1 MFLVCLTNLLISSQ
15 SLVDLLSP
23 CPISSIP
30 TVPHLADTF
39 APLKTLFDFQL
50 YLFGCP
56 LLLLCLT
63 MNLGLSQKERKRHS
77 SDVTFLVGK
86 EQQEVF
92 AHRCLL
98 SSRCPAF
105 HAMLSHPQERQ
116 TPLILSHVQPEVF
129 LAVIEYLYTNSIT
142 LNNLIALEV
151 LTSSV
156 EYGLDDL
163 RKLCIEF
170 IKDTLSVEQ
179 VCEAFQAAVAYEQ
192 EDFQKYCLGFI
203 ENCTQEVVK
212 TRGFLE
218 LSDLAVQTMLQ
229 SNCLTIDE
237 AKLVQA
243 VREWAHVGSAVL
255 GKSVKDVARPVV
267 AGLRLA
273 LLSPSELTTLE
284 EQNRKDQMIPVESLA
299 EAWKTH
305 ALWKGRSVRSTL
317 CRRRCGTLPREH
329 HRRLDPQH
337 K

>member
-1 MFLVCLTNLLISSQ
+1 MFQ
-15 SLVDLLSP
+15 FP
-23 CPISSIP
+23 
-30 TVPHLADTF
+30 
-39 APLKTLFDFQL
+39 
-50 YLFGCP
+50 FGAKII
-56 LLLLCLT
+56 L
-63 MNLGLSQKERKRHS
+63 

-284 EQNRKDQMIPVESLA
+284 EQNRKDQMIPVCFVINSSFVRLNLWLEHWKRKFDLA
-299 EAWKTH
+299 RKRVTRH
-305 ALWKGRSVRSTL
+305 Y
-317 CRRRCGTLPREH
+317 LPILHGEEGFLRYH
-329 HRRLDPQH
+329 WW
-337 K
+337 

>member
-1 MFLVCLTNLLISSQ
+1 MASSC
-15 SLVDLLSP
+15 S
-23 CPISSIP
+23 
-30 TVPHLADTF
+30 T
-39 APLKTLFDFQL
+39 
-50 YLFGCP
+50 
-56 LLLLCLT
+56 LLLGNSAAFASALRSLI
-63 MNLGLSQKERKRHS
+63 NNPEF
-77 SDVTFLVGK
+77 SDVKFLVGK

-105 HAMLSHPQERQ
+105 HAMLSQAQEIQ
-116 TPLILSHVQPEVF
+116 TPLILNHVQPEVF
-129 LAVIEYLYTNSIT
+129 LAIIEYLYTNSIT
-142 LNNLIALEV
+142 LTNLIALEV
-151 LTSSV
+151 FTSSV

-170 IKDTLSVEQ
+170 IKGTLNVEQ

-203 ENCTQEVVK
+203 ENCTQEVVQ

-218 LSDLAVQTMLQ
+218 LSELAVQTILQ

-237 AKLVQA
+237 AKLIRA

-255 GKSVKDVARPVV
+255 GKPVREVAGAVV
-267 AGLRLA
+267 PGLRLA

-284 EQNRKDQMIPVESLA
+284 EENRKDQMIPVESLA

-305 ALWKGRSVRSTL
+305 ALWKGRGGMRSSF